1 MFHDGEVAM
10 SESRVE
16 QWKRKLLDLSLRN
29 PLLNVRNGAKFL
41 PFDGGAPYG
50 GGAASTEVVPYTPP
64 ETGDAVPFRATL
76 PEKEIRKRLKELYL
90 ASRSSCNETGVNSLY
105 VAVGFLS
112 WREKD
117 GDEFHQAPLLLIP
130 AQLVRQTA
138 SPGYKLLRT
147 DEDAAV
153 NFCLLELLRS
163 QFGIPIKDV
172 DGGGFGDGDP
182 DFGAVF
188 RCFADAIQTKKD
200 WSITTGIALGIFS
213 FAKVVIWK
221 DLTDHFDEFRKHPFV
236 AHLAEGTGLYD
247 DHVKVFPPEEVEKHI
262 RPEELLCP
270 MSADSSQLRAVLYSE
285 LGKSFVLH
293 GPPGTG
299 KSQTITNIIAD
310 NLAKGKRVLFVSEKK
325 AALDVVYK
333 RLSSV
338 GLAPFCLELHSN
350 KCDKAN
356 VMRQF
361 VETLGVKPSRK
372 PARWRQT
379 CSDVAASFSEI
390 GAYVRDLHSPCANG
404 MTAWSCMERHVER
417 HPQAD
422 ASLISLNAA
431 DMPNDSLVELGK
443 VVRELAEE
451 WKGVDKDDY
460 NALQYV
466 CVNDWSPGFETS
478 VGEYVDAILD
488 ALSEPKPFKRTLKVL
503 WRAAMARLKGTVK
516 YPFFEGSLE
525 DRRSKMQGVKDHLD
539 GLRLVLSY
547 RVNRRKAVKAKCHK
561 FVEALERGNIA
572 SDEAVRIF
580 EDSCAEKTLNTLISR
595 SRALSGFSG
604 VKQEERIARFRELD
618 KAYTTASQKM
628 IVSMLSKRRD
638 AIEHPPVAKPAH
650 GNAQKNGTEAMPE
663 MDPELK
669 RQMAVLKRECEKK
682 KRFMPPRKLLSETKN
697 LAMKLKPCF
706 LMSPLSVAQYLPVE
720 GDLFDMVV
728 FDEASQMTVWDAVGV
743 IARGKQ
749 LIVVGDPK
757 QLPPTNFFVKGDV
770 KDEDR
775 EDDQATE
782 DLESVLDECLA
793 NGMYSAY
800 LNWHYRS
807 RHESLIAFSNRHYY
821 DDRLNTFPAAETN
834 DRLGVSFR
842 YVDGALYD
850 HVSHTNRNEAEALVD
865 FLFGRLANPAE
876 RKRSWGV
883 VTFSVAQQRLVE
895 DLIDRRSEGCDW
907 AADFFDDSRPDAFF
921 VKNLENVQGDER
933 DVIIFSI
940 AYAPDAQGRFAMSFG
955 PINRPGGERRLNVAI
970 TRAREQVVIFAS
982 THSSD
987 IHAERTNSVG
997 VKHLKAL
1004 MEYAETG
1011 HLEGNAAKADG
1022 QDTVGIKK
1030 TVCDC
1035 LAANGYSFE
1044 TDVGMSSYPVDVA
1057 VRDPDNLGRFILGI
1071 ECDSERYAA
1080 QHTVRDRDVLR
1091 EDVLKGM
1098 GWKIF
1103 HAWSMDWAFDRK
1115 HAEARLLAM
1124 LTKTTNNKKEEVT
1137 NDMR

>member
-1 MFHDGEVAM
+1 M
-10 SESRVE
+10 ESRVD

-29 PLLNVRNGAKFL
+29 PLLNARDGAKFL
-41 PFDGGAPYG
+41 PFDGGVPYG
-50 GGAASTEVVPYTPP
+50 GGAATTEVVPYTPP
-64 ETGDAVPFRATL
+64 ETGDSVPFRTSL

-90 ASRSSCNETGVNSLY
+90 ASRSLYNETGVNSLY

-138 SPGYKLLRT
+138 SPGYKLQRT

-172 DGGGFGDGDP
+172 VGGGFGDGDP
-182 DFGAVF
+182 DFNAVF
-188 RCFADAIQTKKD
+188 RCFADAIQNKKD
-200 WSITTGIALGIFS
+200 WSISTGIALGIFS
-213 FAKVVIWK
+213 FSKVVIWK
-221 DLTDHFDEFRKHPFV
+221 DLTDHFDEFRRNPFV

-247 DHVKVFPPEEVEKHI
+247 DGVKVFPPEEVEKHI
-262 RPEELLCP
+262 RPAELLCP
-270 MSADSSQLRAVLYSE
+270 LSADSSQLRAVLYSE

-361 VETLGVKPSRK
+361 AEALGVTPSRK
-372 PARWRQT
+372 PSKWAQT
-379 CSDVAASFSEI
+379 CSDVEASFSEI
-390 GAYVRDLHSPCANG
+390 GAYVRDLHKPCANG
-404 MTAWSCMERHVER
+404 MTAWGCMARHAEK

-422 ASLISLNAA
+422 ASLISMNAA
-431 DMPNDSLVELGK
+431 DVSSDALVELGK
-443 VVRELAEE
+443 VVQELAEE
-451 WKGVDKDDY
+451 WKSVDKADY
-460 NALQYV
+460 DALQCV

-478 VGEYVDAILD
+478 VGNHADAILD
-488 ALSEPKPFKRTLKVL
+488 ALSEPKPFKRVLKVA
-503 WRAAMARLKGTVK
+503 WRATVARVKGAIK
-516 YPFFEGSLE
+516 YPFFEGTLE
-525 DRRSKMQGVKDHLD
+525 DRRAKMQGVKDHLD

-547 RVNRRKAVKAKCHK
+547 RVNRRKAVKADCLK
-561 FVEALERGNIA
+561 FVEALECGRFV
-572 SDEAVRIF
+572 SDEAVRVF

-595 SRALSGFSG
+595 SRGLSGFSG
-604 VKQEERIARFRELD
+604 IKHEERIARFRELD
-618 KAYTTASQKM
+618 ESYTAAAQKM
-628 IVSMLSKRRD
+628 IVAMLSKKRD
-638 AIEHPPVAKPAH
+638 AIEHPPAMKDKD
-650 GNAQKNGTEAMPE
+650 GNTVVHA
-663 MDPELK
+663 MDPELQ
-669 RQMAVLKRECEKK
+669 RQMAILKRECEKK
-682 KRFMPPRKLLSETKN
+682 KRFMPPRKLLSETKS
-697 LAMKLKPCF
+697 LAMRLKPCF

-775 EDDQATE
+775 EDDPATE

-793 NGMYSAY
+793 NGLYSAY

-807 RHESLIAFSNRHYY
+807 RHESLIAFSNRNYY
-821 DDRLNTFPAAETN
+821 EDRLNTFPAAEFN

-850 HVSHTNRNEAEALVD
+850 HLSHTNKNEAETLVD
-865 FLFGRLANPAE
+865 FLFERLEKPTE
-876 RKRSWGV
+876 RKRSWGI

-895 DLIDRRSEGCDW
+895 DLIDKRSEGCDW
-907 AADFFDDSRPDAFF
+907 AADFFDDSKPDAFF

-1011 HLEGNAAKADG
+1011 HLEGDAVKVDG
-1022 QDTVGIKK
+1022 REATGIKK
-1030 TVCDC
+1030 AVCDC

-1057 VRDPDNLGRFILGI
+1057 VRDPKNQNRFVLGI
-1071 ECDSERYAA
+1071 ECDGEKYAA

-1091 EDVLKGM
+1091 DSVLEGM
-1098 GWKIF
+1098 GWKLF
-1103 HAWSMDWAFDRK
+1103 HAWSVDWTFDRK
-1115 HAEARLLAM
+1115 RAERRLLEV
-1124 LTKTTNNKKEEVT
+1124 LPPNERLQIENKLKIEQK
-1137 NDMR
+1137 

>member
-1 MFHDGEVAM
+1 MS

-29 PLLNVRNGAKFL
+29 PLLNVRDGAKFL

-50 GGAASTEVVPYTPP
+50 GAAAAEVVPCFPQ
-64 ETGDAVPFRATL
+64 EAGDVVPFKTNL

-90 ASRSSCNETGVNSLY
+90 ASRSLYNESGVNSLY
-105 VAVGFLS
+105 VALGFLS
-112 WREKD
+112 WREGD
-117 GDEFHQAPLLLIP
+117 ADEFHQAPLILIP

-138 SPGYKLLRT
+138 APGYKLQRT

-182 DFGAVF
+182 DFNEVF
-188 RCFADAIQTKKD
+188 RCFADAIQDRRD
-200 WSITTGIALGIFS
+200 WTITTGGALGIFS
-213 FAKVVIWK
+213 FSKVVIWK
-221 DLTDHFDEFRKHPFV
+221 DLTDHLDDFKRHPFV
-236 AHLAEGTGLYD
+236 AHLAEGNGLYD
-247 DHVKVFPPEEVEKHI
+247 DGVKVFPPEEVEKHV
-262 RPEELLCP
+262 RPDKLFCP

-310 NLAKGKRVLFVSEKK
+310 NMAKGKRVLFVSEKK

-333 RLSSV
+333 RLSAA

-356 VMRQF
+356 VVRQF
-361 VETLGVKPSRK
+361 AEALAVKPT
-372 PARWRQT
+372 PAPPKWKQT
-379 CSDVAASFSEI
+379 CAGVAAAFSEI
-390 GAYVRDLHSPCANG
+390 GAYARDLHAPCANG
-404 MTAWSCMERHVER
+404 MTAWDCLARHGGK
-417 HPQAD
+417 HPQSD
-422 ASLISLNAA
+422 ASLISFNAA
-431 DMPNDSLVELGK
+431 NSTNDALVAVGK
-443 VVRELAEE
+443 VVQELAEE
-451 WKGVDKDDY
+451 WRGLDKADY
-460 NALQYV
+460 DALR
-466 CVNDWSPGFETS
+466 CVSTADWSPEFEER
-478 VGEYVDAILD
+478 VGRHADAFLE
-488 ALSEPKPFKRTLKVL
+488 ALSEPKPAKRNLRLL
-503 WRAAMARLKGTVK
+503 WRVAVSAFKHTIK
-516 YPFFEGSLE
+516 YPILEGTLE
-525 DRRSKMQGVKDHLD
+525 DQRATIQGVKDHLS
-539 GLRLVLSY
+539 GLRLTMSY
-547 RVNRRKAVKAKCHK
+547 RVNRRKAEKAKCRK
-561 FVEALERGNIA
+561 FVEALECGRFP
-572 SDEAVRIF
+572 DEDAARVF
-580 EDSCAEKTLNTLISR
+580 DDSCSEKTLNVLMSR
-595 SRALSGFSG
+595 SKALSRFSG
-604 VKQEERIARFRELD
+604 VKHEERIARFRELD
-618 KAYTTASQKM
+618 EEYVSLSRKM
-628 IVSMLSKRRD
+628 IVAMMSKRRYEID
-638 AIEHPPVAKPAH
+638 HPLAAKSEKGGAQERVAVPQM
-650 GNAQKNGTEAMPE
+650 N
-663 MDPELK
+663 PELK
-669 RQMAVLKRECEKK
+669 RQMAVLMRECEKK
-682 KRFMPPRKLLSETKN
+682 KRFMPPRKLLSETKD
-697 LAMKLKPCF
+697 LAMRLKPCF

-757 QLPPTNFFVKGDV
+757 QLPPTNFFVKGDA
-770 KDEDR
+770 KEEDR

-793 NGMYSAY
+793 NGMHSAY

-821 DDRLNTFPAAETN
+821 DDKLNTFPAAETN
-834 DRLGVSFR
+834 DSLGVSFR
-842 YVDGALYD
+842 YVDDAPYD
-850 HVSHTNRNEAEALVD
+850 HASHTNRKEAEALVD
-865 FLFGRLANPAE
+865 FLFDRLEDPAE

-883 VTFSVAQQRLVE
+883 VTFSVSQQRLVE
-895 DLIDRRSEGCDW
+895 DLIDKKGEGCDW

-933 DVIIFSI
+933 DVVIFSI

-1091 EDVLKGM
+1091 EDVLKCM
-1098 GWKIF
+1098 GWRLF
-1103 HAWSMDWAFDRK
+1103 HAWSVDWTFDRK
-1115 HAEARLLAM
+1115 SAESRLLAT
-1124 LTKTTNNKKEEVT
+1124 LPKISSNFSSDSGVKVS
-1137 NDMR
+1137 